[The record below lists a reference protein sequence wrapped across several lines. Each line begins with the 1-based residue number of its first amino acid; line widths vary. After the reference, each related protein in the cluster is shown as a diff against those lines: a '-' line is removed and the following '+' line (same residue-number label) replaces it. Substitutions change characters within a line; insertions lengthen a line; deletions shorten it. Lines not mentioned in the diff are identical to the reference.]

1 MKIWKNMSESEKGQ
15 KVTSLEETYNNV
27 ELFSNAEDAAANIR
41 TGYEENP
48 NWFDFEVDDLD
59 EFESDYARLMK
70 DTFEDEVVAALRDCI
85 DEIEQDGWTIPGDD
99 EGPQSAGF
107 HTFDRENVE
116 VLRQYVKT
124 AYANPDIDYVKV
136 ADFGEI
142 EREKV
147 DNIMSYSDGM
157 ELGLQREEIIGLIR
171 VHEEINGWPYTLF
184 IAHIERN

>member
-1 MKIWKNMSESEKGQ
+1 M
-15 KVTSLEETYNNV
+15 
-27 ELFSNAEDAAANIR
+27 
-41 TGYEENP
+41 
-48 NWFDFEVDDLD
+48 
-59 EFESDYARLMK
+59 
-70 DTFEDEVVAALRDCI
+70 
-85 DEIEQDGWTIPGDD
+85 
-99 EGPQSAGF
+99 
-107 HTFDRENVE
+107 
-116 VLRQYVKT
+116 KT